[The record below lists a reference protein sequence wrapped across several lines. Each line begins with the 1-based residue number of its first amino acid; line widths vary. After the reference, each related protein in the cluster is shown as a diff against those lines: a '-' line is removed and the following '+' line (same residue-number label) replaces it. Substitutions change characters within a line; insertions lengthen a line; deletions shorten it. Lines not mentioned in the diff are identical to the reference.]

1 MEGSSR
7 FRKALTAEKE
17 RLLVASTIPKN
28 TGYNTKW
35 AVKVF
40 EDWQSCREDKTA
52 GNVPS
57 SSANLDI

>member
-35 AVKVF
+35 AVKVSKIGKVA
-40 EDWQSCREDKTA
+40 EKIRLLGMCLQVQRT
-52 GNVPS
+52 
-57 SSANLDI
+57 

>member
-17 RLLVASTIPKN
+17 RLLVASILFRRIQDIIQN
-28 TGYNTKW
+28 

-52 GNVPS
+52 RNVPS

>member
-1 MEGSSR
+1 MGR
-7 FRKALTAEKE
+7 Q
-17 RLLVASTIPKN
+17 
-28 TGYNTKW
+28 G
-35 AVKVF
+35 F